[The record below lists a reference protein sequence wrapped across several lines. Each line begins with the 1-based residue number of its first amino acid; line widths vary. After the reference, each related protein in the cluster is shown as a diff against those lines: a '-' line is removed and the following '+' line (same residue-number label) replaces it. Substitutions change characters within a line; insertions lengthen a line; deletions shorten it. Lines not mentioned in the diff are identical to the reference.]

1 MSELFPSRRRVV
13 GGNTAGLGRM
23 VNFMGATQVQDAG
36 PAIAAVGNVIE
47 TYADNHYN
55 KIADEKLNS
64 FTGEV
69 LNAAQTFNF
78 ANDAQDFSA
87 GYRDK
92 IAAMADG
99 MPAAQANAF
108 SSAANALLTR
118 TQANLIGQAYEKDVQ
133 DQKAADIKELSNIII
148 GVPQAI
154 QDASENAGI
163 FEIETAIGDAVSVE
177 RSEEAPFS
185 IRDRFDLSVENMI
198 DSIDSIFDSV
208 ETKLQDMEAK
218 GIYRGDEKT
227 LIKFKSRAF
236 RQVSA
241 YIADGFISNADDQT
255 LLEIG
260 NSALKNNLP
269 ESLSDLKEYYSQFNV
284 EDQQVFNADLVR
296 SVQAQI
302 KQNQTLDEAAKI
314 ELTSRVSRYQTIAQS
329 ALLDF
334 DSVAFRNNMRDIS
347 DAIEALNQSD
357 LPEIAAQLTKVF
369 NTEGKKFKEQE
380 EKNIAAALDL
390 PNQIELLTKN
400 LALVGRQNEVQARL
414 KEIVQAVGKPDENGN
429 IRNIDAVLKA
439 VSAENVTLSKIY
451 TQDNKVSTEAK
462 AVHSL
467 QMATQKFYSR
477 INNMPPSQRERLL
490 TEFSTISS
498 STTINTEDRAS
509 AINKLTET
517 IEAIYGN
524 HRDAVAAY
532 DNEVPGTVKHRES
545 VDALLEYVI
554 GRRLD
559 QGDIPSLFA
568 SVFEKSRAKTLN
580 QSLELDSSYDFAR
593 DEDLDQQIAEE
604 EKLQKGFAFL
614 KDETRKGKPSQ
625 LITSYIKSVF
635 SAPIAATPEEQAAQV
650 EELKQLAQGVYQL
663 YGDQN
668 IFQMSRSAS
677 MYEGLNVTEE
687 AFVRALADGI
697 GRGFADSQWQ
707 QMLVGKGKR
716 EDLEQAEITERKK
729 EALELVDK
737 SKLNPI
743 GFVQTRVFS
752 GSIDDEDAKL
762 SAYLDSEMD
771 QILAQVPATSAEVLA
786 DMAMERAYKDGLR
799 LSMLGTPLS
808 NYGNFQKSQRWSYN
822 PPEAAYPDHVKDF
835 ERFALEQIH
844 GKADIPE
851 KFEFFARSA
860 PDRPDVRQRMG
871 KRVTGRNLVLQQ
883 INLGVNV
890 FFHKIE
896 SSPNDRPL
904 YHVYART
911 KSGLPGIIKSTDGGN
926 LVIDYNDQFKGD
938 QALVAQDKKNA
949 AIREAAMQRNM
960 DLFRNTLAKTSSRE
974 AAKIIADETTEESL
988 NAPPPKNELEYSRYS
1003 IANPTPVQFRR
1014 DKTMVDRLS
1023 PEEYPDFSVEGLPL
1037 EEFGDFDASP
1047 LPAEETVDFDA
1058 SPLSP
1063 EETADFDASPV
1074 LSPDNVDPTASP
1086 AKQVNARALPPL
1098 IQLTQMQ
1105 RQNIE
1110 KPQANG
1116 FDTVDSAAR
1125 VVDAVFGGGEFL
1137 RRIAF
1142 VESDYG
1148 TNKATYSRTD
1158 RGIWQISPVG
1168 LSEVKRNTAVLR
1180 KARKIVQEV
1189 FGINVMQLEREDM
1202 DKPLQ
1207 NAIVA
1212 RLFLHSKSKGG
1223 LLPTELDA
1231 QANFWKKY
1239 YNTAKGK
1246 GTVKGFISRIEE
1258 SQRPDQ

>member
-133 DQKAADIKELSNIII
+133 DQKAADVKELSNIII

-198 DSIDSIFDSV
+198 DSIDSVFDSV

-236 RQVSA
+236 RQVSS
-241 YIADGFISNADDQT
+241 YIADGFISNADDQS

-302 KQNQTLDEAAKI
+302 KQNQTLDEAVKI

-380 EKNIAAALDL
+380 EKNIAAAIDL

-400 LALVGRQNEVQARL
+400 LALVGRQNEVQKRL

-439 VSAENVTLSKIY
+439 VSDENVTLSKIY
-451 TQDNKVSTEAK
+451 TQNNKISTEAK
-462 AVHSL
+462 AVFSL
-467 QMATQKFYSR
+467 QMATQKFYSK
-477 INNMPPSQRERLL
+477 IKYMPPSERERLL
-490 TEFSTISS
+490 IEFSAISS
-498 STTINTEDRAS
+498 STTINTEGRAS
-509 AINKLTET
+509 AITKLTEN

-524 HRDAVAAY
+524 RRDAVAAY

-545 VDALLEYVI
+545 VDALLEHVI
-554 GRRLD
+554 SRKLD

-580 QSLELDSSYDFAR
+580 ESLELDSSYDFAR

-635 SAPIAATPEEQAAQV
+635 SAPIAATPEEQTAQV

-668 IFQMSRSAS
+668 IFQMSKSAS

-716 EDLEQAEITERKK
+716 EALEQPEITERKK
-729 EALELVDK
+729 EALELIDK
-737 SKLNPI
+737 SNLNAQ
-743 GFVQTRVFS
+743 GFIETRVFT
-752 GSIDDEDAKL
+752 GSIDDENAKL
-762 SAYLDSEMD
+762 SAYLDSEMN
-771 QILAQVPATSAEVLA
+771 QILVQVPGTPAKVLA

-799 LSMLGTPLS
+799 FSTLGTPLG
-808 NYGNFQKSQRWSYN
+808 NYGNLQKSQRWSYN

-835 ERFALEQIH
+835 ETFALTQISE
-844 GKADIPE
+844 KADIPE

-860 PDRPDVRQRMG
+860 PDRLAVRQRRG
-871 KRVTGRNLVLQQ
+871 KRVTGRNLVLEQ

-911 KSGLPGIIKSTDGGN
+911 KSGLPGAIKSIDGGN

-960 DLFRNTLAKTSSRE
+960 DLFRNTLAKTPDKK

-988 NAPPPKNELEYSRYS
+988 NSEMPDLFKPSQP
-1003 IANPTPVQFRR
+1003 I
-1014 DKTMVDRLS
+1014 VDRLS

-1037 EEFGDFDASP
+1037 EELGDFDASP
-1047 LPAEETVDFDA
+1047 LPAEEVADFDA

-1074 LSPDNVDPTASP
+1074 LSPDNVDPTAAP

-1180 KARKIVQEV
+1180 KARKRVQEV
-1189 FGINVMQLEREDM
+1189 FGIDVMQLEREDM